1 MSKDFLSMKNIPEQE
16 INSILNTANT
26 MKALLKNDK
35 KRVPHLSGKTIIM
48 IFIQEDGPAKL
59 SFQLASQY
67 LMSNIADLTSAQT
80 NSTDFYNINELG
92 HFIEQM
98 GGDFIVMN
106 HPMSGSCNLLAQNVR
121 ASVINAG
128 DGMNE
133 NPTQALLDLMC
144 IKKYKGGF
152 NNLKVSVVGDILN
165 NSVAKSSIWALNT
178 LGAKI
183 TLCGPPTLVPRIYE
197 NLGVKI
203 TYDPYEAVD
212 GADVIMSQ
220 SLREKEFYQQ
230 LLPSQ
235 NEYKKTYKI
244 DEKML
249 AYAHSDAIVVHNG
262 QLKRGIEV
270 SSKVIVANHTFSED
284 QISNGVAL
292 KMALLFLLA
301 NKGGTIG

>member
-1 MSKDFLSMKNIPEQE
+1 MNKDFVSMKNIPEIE
-16 INSILNTANT
+16 INNILNTANT
-26 MKALLKNDK
+26 MKSLLKNDK

-48 IFIQEDGPAKL
+48 IFIEEDGQARL

-67 LMSNIADLTSAQT
+67 LTSNIADLTGTQT
-80 NSTDFYNINELG
+80 NRTDFYNINELSY
-92 HFIEQM
+92 FIEQM
-98 GGDFIVMN
+98 AGDFIVMK
-106 HPMSGSCNLLAQNVR
+106 HPMSGSASLLANNVS

-128 DGMNE
+128 DGINE

-152 NNLKVSVVGDILN
+152 KGLKVAVVGDILN
-165 NSVAKSSIWALNT
+165 NNVAKSDIWALNT

-183 TLCGPPTLVPRIYE
+183 TLCGPPTLVPKIYE
-197 NLGVKI
+197 NMGVKI
-203 TYDPYEAVD
+203 TYDPNEAVT

-220 SLREKEFYQQ
+220 PLREKEFYQK

-249 AYAHSDAIVVHNG
+249 AHANSDSIVIHNG
-262 QLKRGIEV
+262 HLKRGIEV